1 MCVCWPGKK
10 LLMTI
15 LKAFDHWFSE
25 VATADVQSFL
35 DYSIQLQ
42 AFAIIV
48 RDAVPFPHG
57 VDIIVK
63 CYQLDRLTDPHD
75 CIVLIQ
81 QLLGRK
87 DFYKV
92 CCNCT

>member
-1 MCVCWPGKK
+1 MVCVSGKK

-15 LKAFDHWFSE
+15 LKAFDRWFDES
-25 VATADVQSFL
+25 AADTQSLL
-35 DYSIQLQ
+35 DHSIQLQ

-57 VDIIVK
+57 VDITVK
-63 CYQLDRLTDPHD
+63 CFQLDHLTDPHD
-75 CIVLIQ
+75 CLVLIR
-81 QLLGRK
+81 QLLDKK

-92 CCNCT
+92 L